1 MLVFRSLLGLVL
13 AAAAVGA
20 YPAPPAPQ
28 AQPAGFTAL
37 AMGYQRLPAPGARYQ
52 DGDPA
57 VDGAADPRWDPW
69 NRRQLEMA
77 RIIGERPGAGVREMT
92 RHAYLLSLRGDRAG
106 AEAGLAKARARFPDA
121 VGLYC
126 SEGWVRLNLLDFE
139 GALVAWQQAERLHGG
154 EPYWVPYSKAMAL
167 IGLGDDA
174 AALAWWRVAQKRLA
188 AAVDTADGARARF
201 HYWRHTEKLLLEE
214 LILLA
219 YPGTPRKAVRVDA
232 GFIDIVAAPQ
242 PEYPAAML
250 RQGLEGEVLLRFKV
264 AADGVP
270 QQVVVERSSGHPE
283 FDSEALRAAQQARFS
298 ALPGT
303 DGAWAVVPY
312 RFSLNNDDSKVE

>member
-1 MLVFRSLLGLVL
+1 MLVFRSLLVLVL

-20 YPAPPAPQ
+20 YAAPPVPQ

-69 NRRQLEMA
+69 NERQLEMA
-77 RIIGERPGAGVREMT
+77 RIIGERPGVGVREMT

-106 AEAGLAKARARFPDA
+106 AEAGLAKARARFPEA
-121 VGLYC
+121 VGLYWA
-126 SEGWVRLNLLDFE
+126 EGWIRLNLLDFE
-139 GALVAWQQAERLHGG
+139 GALVAWQQAERLHRG

-174 AALAWWRVAQKRLA
+174 AALAWWRVAQKRL

-303 DGAWAVVPY
+303 DGAWALVPY
-312 RFSLNNDDSKVE
+312 RFSLRNDDSTVK